1 MFFLSPNYL
10 SEVRRGQTRLKG
22 LFSPFL
28 EAERI
33 GNTNQPFVWDSDS
46 PHPWTTAS
54 KYLSI
59 ITINVVI
66 DVAGINLMKLSM
78 LLQELFLLNILPMKS
93 REWDTCRNF

>member
-46 PHPWTTAS
+46 PHP
-54 KYLSI
+54 
-59 ITINVVI
+59 
-66 DVAGINLMKLSM
+66 
-78 LLQELFLLNILPMKS
+78 
-93 REWDTCRNF
+93 